1 MATIYQTTLTP
12 SKLELLSDWLPS
24 RPWYRGTGR
33 EPALTKAGGF
43 RLDDPAGEV
52 GIEFMAVA
60 DGSGAVPMVYHVPLT
75 YRAGPLEGAAGGL
88 IGTAEHGVLGRRWVY
103 DGTRDP
109 VLVTQLV
116 ALIQGD
122 AEAQAQSQS
131 DTPDPTV
138 LSHPATRAA
147 LTPAG
152 FAVSD
157 EAEVTQLSIG
167 IGGTARLFVQVR
179 RVLRPT
185 AGDESG
191 HGYLTATWRL
201 SDEDVVR
208 RGVFATA
215 ELR

>member
-1 MATIYQTTLTP
+1 MATIHRTTLTP
-12 SKLELLSDWLPS
+12 SKLELLNDWLPS

-60 DGSGAVPMVYHVPLT
+60 DGSGAQPMVYHVPLT
-75 YRAGPLEGAAGGL
+75 YRAGPLEGAAEGL

-122 AEAQAQSQS
+122 AEPQAQSQS

-147 LTPAG
+147 LTPAR

-157 EAEVTQLSIG
+157 EAEGTQLRIG
-167 IGGTARLFVQVR
+167 IDGTARLFVLVR
-179 RVLRPT
+179 RVLEPA

-191 HGYLTATWRL
+191 RGYLTATWRL
-201 SDEDVVR
+201 PDEATIR

>member
-1 MATIYQTTLTP
+1 MATIYHTTLTP
-12 SKLELLSDWLPS
+12 SKLELLSDWLPT
-24 RPWYRGTGR
+24 RPWYRGTER
-33 EPALTKAGGF
+33 VPVLAKVGGF

-52 GIEFMAVA
+52 GIEFMAVV
-60 DGSGAVPMVYHVPLT
+60 DGSGAQPMVYHVPLT
-75 YRAGPLEGAAGGL
+75 YRGGPLEGIAGL
-88 IGTAEHGVLGRRWVY
+88 IGTAEHGVLGRRWIY

-122 AEAQAQSQS
+122 VEPQAQSQS

-138 LSHPATRAA
+138 LSHQVSRAA
-147 LTPAG
+147 VSPAG

-157 EAEVTQLSIG
+157 DAEGTQLSID
-167 IGGTARLFVQVR
+167 IGGTTRLVVLVR
-179 RVLRPT
+179 RILAPA
-185 AGDESG
+185 AGDEDG
-191 HGYLTATWRL
+191 RGCVTATWRL
-201 SDEDVVR
+201 PDEAAAR

>member
-1 MATIYQTTLTP
+1 MATIYHTTLTP

-24 RPWYRGTGR
+24 CPWYHGTGR

-52 GIEFMAVA
+52 GIEFMAVV
-60 DGSGAVPMVYHVPLT
+60 DGSGAAPMVYHVPLT

-88 IGTAEHGVLGRRWVY
+88 IGIAEHGVLGRRWVH

-122 AEAQAQSQS
+122 AEPQAQSQS

-147 LTPAG
+147 VTPAG
-152 FAVSD
+152 FVVSE
-157 EAEVTQLSIG
+157 EAEGTQLRIG
-167 IGGTARLFVQVR
+167 IGGTERLFVLVR
-179 RVLRPT
+179 RVLQPT

-201 SDEDVVR
+201 PGEDIVR
-208 RGVFATA
+208 RGVLATA